1 MKNHNRVAEKPCH
14 SSINEY
20 KNNKMKHKIYIGL
33 MAVCFLSFAVKAQV
47 AIGKS
52 AVEGTSTL
60 LDFDDTDNTRGIIL
74 PAVTSLPASPANG
87 TFVFDTTDN
96 KVKVFYLGISD
107 GAEGNWH
114 YLTEV
119 GIDPQPGSFDY
130 PDTLTHLNNTADT
143 GAGTVIGAE
152 SSTADGVLVLESTD
166 KAMIL
171 PKIASPHMSVKS
183 PYPGMMC
190 YDTITHSLAV
200 FDGSNWYFWR

>member
-1 MKNHNRVAEKPCH
+1 
-14 SSINEY
+14 
-20 KNNKMKHKIYIGL
+20 MKHKIHIGL
-33 MAVCFLSFAVKAQV
+33 MAVCFLSFVVKAQV
-47 AIGKS
+47 AIGKD
-52 AVEGTSTL
+52 AVNGASTL
-60 LDFDDTDNTRGIIL
+60 LDFYSGDSEDVVTNTRGIIL
-74 PAVTSLPASPANG
+74 PAVTSLPDDPANG

-107 GAEGNWH
+107 GAEGNW
-114 YLTEV
+114 YDLTEV

-143 GAGTVIGAE
+143 GAGTVIGPE
-152 SSTADGVLVLESTD
+152 SSTVDGVLILESDT

-171 PKIASPHMSVKS
+171 PKIASPHLNVKS

-190 YDTITHSLAV
+190 YDTTTKALAV